1 MRINIIQHTPN
12 ERPGLIKTWAQV
24 HQHAI
29 YIYHPYQF
37 DIFPRI
43 EETDLLVI
51 LGGPM
56 SVNDS
61 LPWLKTER
69 QLIKSALEAKI
80 PILGIC
86 LGAQQI
92 VKTLGGQITTAPVKE
107 AGWAP
112 VHLENQIIPTLPE
125 KLTVLHWHGETF
137 SLPPAAKLLF
147 SSKLV
152 KNQGFIYHGNVIGLQ
167 FHLELELENLREIVI
182 NDGNYLNSSIFKQ
195 SSQQVLN
202 FDIPKQ
208 NKNIMFTLLDYL
220 ISRSF

>member
-12 ERPGLIKTWAQV
+12 ERPGLIKTWAQI
-24 HQHAI
+24 HQHTI

-37 DIFPRI
+37 GIFPRI
-43 EETDLLVI
+43 EETDLLII

-69 QLIKSALEAKI
+69 QLIESALATKV

-92 VKTLGGQITTAPVKE
+92 IKTLGGQITAAPIKE

-112 VHLENQIIPTLPE
+112 VYLKEQITPPLPR
-125 KLTVLHWHGETF
+125 KLTVFHWHGETF
-137 SLPPAAKLLF
+137 SLPLAAKLLF

-152 KNQGFIYHGNVIGLQ
+152 KNQGFVYQGNVIGLQ

-202 FDIPKQ
+202 HGIPKQ
-208 NKNIMFTLLDYL
+208 NKKVMFALLDYL
-220 ISRSF
+220 ISKES